1 MRRMN
6 PTPPDTFIEM
16 ARRLARE
23 GAGAACDLEADRLM
37 ARARQLPTP
46 RARCLRRAAIG
57 LAIAASALY
66 QLSPGGPVPAFRPIG
81 LRGAISAGSLAL
93 ARGRARQAELIGLA
107 CAGAAPDS
115 PAGLRLAGQAL
126 FAQGRFARAVV
137 ALAGAIARDPFDG
150 FTRALHAEALLFCGE
165 REAGWRALSLAR
177 LQGGEAEPLAQALDL
192 ALRTGALRR
201 AGRSVTP

>member
-1 MRRMN
+1 M
-6 PTPPDTFIEM
+6 TPPDTFIEM

-37 ARARQLPTP
+37 SRARQLSTA
-46 RARCLRRAAIG
+46 RARSQRRAAIG
-57 LAIAASALY
+57 LCIAARALY
-66 QLSPGGPVPAFRPIG
+66 RLSPGGPVPGFRPVG
-81 LRGAISAGSLAL
+81 LRGAIAAGSLAL

-107 CAGAAPDS
+107 AAEAAPDS

-137 ALAGAIARDPFDG
+137 ALSSAIARDPFDA
-150 FTRALHAEALLFCGE
+150 FTRALHAEALLFSGE

-177 LQGGEAEPLAQALDL
+177 VRGGEQAPLARALEL
-192 ALRTGALRR
+192 AVRTGALRR
-201 AGRSVTP
+201 AGRGVTP

>member
-1 MRRMN
+1 M
-6 PTPPDTFIEM
+6 TPPDTFIEL

-37 ARARQLPTP
+37 ARARHIPTP
-46 RARCLRRAAIG
+46 RARGLRRAAIG
-57 LAIAASALY
+57 LSIAARALY
-66 QLSPGGPVPAFRPIG
+66 QLSPGGPVPPFRPVG
-81 LRGAISAGSLAL
+81 LRGAIAVGSLGL

-107 CAGAAPDS
+107 CAQASPDS

-137 ALAGAIARDPFDG
+137 ALSAAISRDPFDA
-150 FTRALHAEALLFCGE
+150 FTRALHAEALLFSGE
-165 REAGWRALSLAR
+165 HEAGWRALSLATAR
-177 LQGGEAEPLAQALDL
+177 GGEQVPLARALEL

-201 AGRSVTP
+201 TTRGVTP